1 MDFSK
6 LQEDR
11 KNSEQ
16 EDMVFHYSR
25 SERLKKAPEQVQNL
39 YNGNFKVFTPG
50 IFRALVSTKSNR
62 LIFMSMIICF
72 LAAVFL
78 GIFNRP
84 NENSLNG
91 VPLQLSAFS
100 FEDTV
105 YVSVKF
111 EKISEK
117 KQSEDGLPAARN
129 FQVDFE
135 FLDAEK
141 NVVEKRRELNIYAG
155 EENFLRTTCRDYDIF
170 YVDAFVSLDEKTVKL
185 TCSVE
190 KR

>member
-1 MDFSK
+1 MDFTK
-6 LQEDR
+6 LKEDR
-11 KNSEQ
+11 KNSE
-16 EDMVFHYSR
+16 EEELVFRYSR

-39 YNGNFKVFTPG
+39 YNGNFQVFKPG

-62 LIFMSMIICF
+62 LVFIALIICF
-72 LAAVFL
+72 LAVVFL
-78 GIFNRP
+78 GIFNRQ
-84 NENSLNG
+84 NESSLEG
-91 VPLQLSAFS
+91 VPLQLTAFS
-100 FEDTV
+100 FEETV

-111 EKISEK
+111 ESLAK
-117 KQSEDGLPAARN
+117 KTQSEEVLPVVRN

-135 FLDAEK
+135 FLDAQK
-141 NVVEKRRELNIYAG
+141 NTVEKRQEINIYAG

-170 YVDAFVSLDEKTVKL
+170 YVNALVSLNEKTVKL